1 MLCKSLA
8 YEVKMSTA
16 SLEAENTYHMVSGF
30 LLEKT
35 AKKMKLHFS
44 RMLLAHPKADIT
56 VDQWII
62 LDLLYSEGPLTQQDL
77 AESSLK
83 DAPTVTRILDILQQ
97 KKYIRR
103 SQHPN
108 DKRKFNIELLQD
120 GKNMYKLILPLVQSF
135 RKTAYQNVSKEEM
148 FVFSNI
154 LHKIQENLSFQP

>member
-1 MLCKSLA
+1 
-8 YEVKMSTA
+8 MSTA
-16 SLEAENTYHMVSGF
+16 SAEVDKTYHMVSGF

-44 RMLLAHPKADIT
+44 RMLLAHPKVDIT

-62 LDLLYSEGPLTQQDL
+62 LDLLYREGALTQQDL

-103 SQHPN
+103 LAHPN
-108 DKRKFNIELLQD
+108 DRRKFVIDLMEN
-120 GKNMYKLILPLVQSF
+120 GKQIHALILPLAQSF
-135 RKTAYQNVSKEEM
+135 RKAAYQKISNEEM
-148 FVFSNI
+148 LVFSKV